1 MSDDAGGDDR
11 EDYVIV
17 PSEVLSRAALE
28 GLIEEFIT
36 REGTEYGARE
46 FGLAEKKLSVARLLE
61 RGEAVIVFDL
71 EHESTTLM
79 RRVELQKRKAARASG

>member
-1 MSDDAGGDDR
+1 MTDPAAED
-11 EDYVIV
+11 ENKDYVIV
-17 PSEVLSRAALE
+17 PSEALSRPALE

-46 FGLAEKKLSVARLLE
+46 FGLEEKKLSVARLLE

-79 RRVELQKRKAARASG
+79 RRQELQERKAARTSA